1 MNYSR
6 TPQST
11 VPTIWPKSAISVG
24 LSQRSGEIELYVQDH
39 GLEFNFEADQWQSS
53 GLGLVT
59 TLAKRLKGTFT
70 VERRSGARC
79 TLEIPGP
86 IKYCSLRIGSL
97 SWLQRIDRVVSV
109 TRHWPSKIMRCGDC
123 TTAALA
129 NRNGSIGLLRG
140 FARNVRTR
148 EVEKF
153 PQAFS
158 DVAVIRTALNL
169 RDFSPA

>member
-1 MNYSR
+1 M
-6 TPQST
+6 
-11 VPTIWPKSAISVG
+11 K
-24 LSQRSGEIELYVQDH
+24 
-39 GLEFNFEADQWQSS
+39 
-53 GLGLVT
+53 
-59 TLAKRLKGTFT
+59 
-70 VERRSGARC
+70 C
-79 TLEIPGP
+79 
-86 IKYCSLRIGSL
+86 CSLRIGL
-97 SWLQRIDRVVSV
+97 PIVVQEIRAGLFSV
-109 TRHWPSKIMRCGDC
+109 TRHRPSKIMRCDC

-148 EVEKF
+148 EVENF

>member
-1 MNYSR
+1 MAVIGSR
-6 TPQST
+6 PGDDVSKTAERNLHGGT
-11 VPTIWPKSAISVG
+11 KVWSA
-24 LSQRSGEIELYVQDH
+24 LH
-39 GLEFNFEADQWQSS
+39 
-53 GLGLVT
+53 T
-59 TLAKRLKGTFT
+59 
-70 VERRSGARC
+70 
-79 TLEIPGP
+79 EIPGP
-86 IKYCSLRIGSL
+86 MKCCSLRIGL
-97 SWLQRIDRVVSV
+97 PNVVQENRAGLFSV

-148 EVEKF
+148 EGENF

-158 DVAVIRTALNL
+158 DVALIRTALNL

>member
-1 MNYSR
+1 MAVIGSR
-6 TPQST
+6 PGDDVSKTAERNLHGGT
-11 VPTIWPKSAISVG
+11 KVWSA
-24 LSQRSGEIELYVQDH
+24 LH
-39 GLEFNFEADQWQSS
+39 
-53 GLGLVT
+53 T
-59 TLAKRLKGTFT
+59 
-70 VERRSGARC
+70 
-79 TLEIPGP
+79 EIPGP
-86 IKYCSLRIGSL
+86 MKCCSLRIGL
-97 SWLQRIDRVVSV
+97 PIMGQENRAGLFSV

-148 EVEKF
+148 EVENF

-169 RDFSPA
+169 RDFSPAWQSERQRLPQAVALADFG

>member
-1 MNYSR
+1 MLQPEDRAPYCGSR
-6 TPQST
+6 
-11 VPTIWPKSAISVG
+11 
-24 LSQRSGEIELYVQDH
+24 E
-39 GLEFNFEADQWQSS
+39 SS
-53 GLGLVT
+53 GL
-59 TLAKRLKGTFT
+59 F
-70 VERRSGARC
+70 
-79 TLEIPGP
+79 
-86 IKYCSLRIGSL
+86 
-97 SWLQRIDRVVSV
+97 SV

-148 EVEKF
+148 EVENF

-169 RDFSPA
+169 RDFSPAQQSKRQRLPQAVALADFG